1 MLKPS
6 KWLEKLRLLA
16 RTSIITLL
24 LLSLSVGLSGA
35 WWNFWGGDSQEQQQ
49 QKRES
54 VLAQGE
60 AITDP
65 TALLRY
71 SLPFDNYPARK
82 LQDSIEDIGL
92 QLRGKRWGPIKK
104 DLKNASR
111 VLNSKTD
118 ELLADIP
125 EQNREKAQALLPE
138 IKENV
143 NELREVVDQRELEAI
158 WQTRRDV
165 LQQLDALE
173 ALFVEEFPFSVPE
186 EYADLPQL
194 KGRATVEVETN
205 KGKLTVVVDGYSAP
219 VTAGNFIDLVARGF
233 YDGLEVNRVNDFAV
247 QTGDPPGPE
256 QGFVDPE
263 TGEYRSIP
271 LEILVRGDEKPV
283 YGATLEEIGRYQ
295 DQPVLP
301 FSANGAVAIARPS
314 GDPNGGSSQ
323 FFFFKFDTELTPPGF
338 NFMDGRYAIF
348 GYTVEGDEIL
358 EDMQEGDQII
368 SARVISG
375 IENLQRPQ
383 DASQTAATSDDD
395 TRS

>member
-1 MLKPS
+1 MLNRG
-6 KWLEKLRLLA
+6 KWQEQLRLFA

-35 WWNFWGGDSQEQQQ
+35 WWNFWSGDSQNQDKP
-49 QKRES
+49 KRES

-92 QLRGKRWGPIKK
+92 QLRGKRWGPIQK

-111 VLNSKTD
+111 VLSSKTE

-125 EQNREKAQALLPE
+125 EQNREKAKELIPE

-143 NELREVVDQRELEAI
+143 NQLRAVVDDRDLETIWRARREVLK
-158 WQTRRDV
+158 
-165 LQQLDALE
+165 QLDEFE
-173 ALFVEEFPFSVPE
+173 ALYVEEFPFSVPE

-194 KGRATVEVETN
+194 KGRATVEVKTN
-205 KGKLTVVVDGYSAP
+205 KGDLMVVVDGYSAP
-219 VTAGNFIDLVARGF
+219 VTAGNFIDLVDRGF

-256 QGFVDPE
+256 QGFINPE

-283 YGATLEEIGRYQ
+283 YGATLEEMGRYQ

-368 SARVISG
+368 SARIVSG
-375 IENLQRPQ
+375 LENLQRPQ
-383 DASQTAATSDDD
+383 ETSQTAAKNNDETQS
-395 TRS
+395 

>member
-6 KWLEKLRLLA
+6 KWREGFRLLA

-35 WWNFWGGDSQEQQQ
+35 WWNFWGGDSQEQGK

-92 QLRGKRWGPIKK
+92 QLRGKRWGPIQK

-111 VLNSKTD
+111 VLNSKTE

-125 EQNREKAQALLPE
+125 EQNRERAKELIPE

-143 NELREVVDQRELEAI
+143 NQLRDVVDDRDLETIWRARREVLK
-158 WQTRRDV
+158 
-165 LQQLDALE
+165 QLDDFE
-173 ALFVEEFPFSVPE
+173 ALYVEEFPFSVPD

-194 KGRATVEVETN
+194 KGRATVEVQTN
-205 KGKLTVVVDGYSAP
+205 KGDLTVVVDGYSAP
-219 VTAGNFIDLVARGF
+219 VTAGNFVDLVDRGF

-256 QGFVDPE
+256 QGFIDPE

-283 YGATLEEIGRYQ
+283 YGATLEEMGRYQ

-368 SARVISG
+368 SAQVIRG
-375 IENLQRPQ
+375 LDNLQRPQ
-383 DASQTAATSDDD
+383 ATSQTAANRNDDA
-395 TRS
+395 RS

>member
-1 MLKPS
+1 MLNREKL
-6 KWLEKLRLLA
+6 LEQLRLLA
-16 RTSIITLL
+16 RTSIITVL

-35 WWNFWGGDSQEQQQ
+35 WWNFWSDDSQNQDK

-54 VLAQGE
+54 ILAQGE

-71 SLPFDNYPARK
+71 SLPFDNYPARQ

-92 QLRGKRWGPIKK
+92 RLRGKRWGPISK
-104 DLKNASR
+104 DLKTASR
-111 VLNSKTD
+111 VLNSKTEQLLAGVPEPNRERAK
-118 ELLADIP
+118 ELLP
-125 EQNREKAQALLPE
+125 Q

-143 NELREVVDQRELEAI
+143 NKLREVVEDRELETI
-158 WQTRRDV
+158 WLARREV
-165 LQQLDALE
+165 LEQLDEFE
-173 ALFVEEFPFSVPE
+173 ALYVEEFPFSVPE

-194 KGRATVEVETN
+194 KGRARVEVETN
-205 KGKLTVVVDGYSAP
+205 KGDLTVVVDGYSAP
-219 VTAGNFIDLVARGF
+219 VTAGNFVDLVDRGF

-256 QGFVDPE
+256 EGFVDPE

-283 YGATLEEIGRYQ
+283 YGSTLEEIGRYQ

-358 EDMQEGDQII
+358 EDMQEGDKII
-368 SARVISG
+368 SAQVVSG
-375 IENLQRPQ
+375 LENLQRPQ
-383 DASQTAATSDDD
+383 DTSQTAANSDDD
-395 TRS
+395 IRS

>member
-1 MLKPS
+1 
-6 KWLEKLRLLA
+6 
-16 RTSIITLL
+16 
-24 LLSLSVGLSGA
+24 
-35 WWNFWGGDSQEQQQ
+35 
-49 QKRES
+49 
-54 VLAQGE
+54 
-60 AITDP
+60 
-65 TALLRY
+65 
-71 SLPFDNYPARK
+71 
-82 LQDSIEDIGL
+82 
-92 QLRGKRWGPIKK
+92 
-104 DLKNASR
+104 

-125 EQNREKAQALLPE
+125 EQNREKAKALLPE

-158 WQTRRDV
+158 WQTRREV

-194 KGRATVEVETN
+194 KGRATVKVETN
-205 KGKLTVVVDGYSAP
+205 KGNLTVVVDGYSAP
-219 VTAGNFIDLVARGF
+219 VTAGNFIDLVDRGF

-368 SARVISG
+368 SARVVSG

>member
-6 KWLEKLRLLA
+6 KWLETLRLLA
-16 RTSIITLL
+16 RTSMITLL

-92 QLRGKRWGPIKK
+92 QLRGKRWGPINK

-125 EQNREKAQALLPE
+125 EQNREKAKALLPE

-158 WQTRRDV
+158 WQTRREV

-194 KGRATVEVETN
+194 KGRATVKVETN
-205 KGKLTVVVDGYSAP
+205 KGNLTVVVDGYSAP
-219 VTAGNFIDLVARGF
+219 VTAGNFIDLVDRGF

-368 SARVISG
+368 SARVVSG